1 LPRVIIRADFDEI
14 RFQCQRCGLCCHH
27 RRPQEFDGLVSVDR
41 MKEFWEKSNLIYLT
55 KKDIDKIS
63 RRSKMDPL
71 DFVDTLYEYDG
82 CCVKVEDSGR
92 KVILDL
98 PVMKSREDTLC
109 VFYKDGCG
117 IYPVRPNACR
127 LFPFRVEE
135 ETMPNGDMLLN
146 IRFNPSCPGIG
157 KGSSVDKEKLKELV
171 ADQFM
176 QRAESVASEIQR
188 LQAKGAIS
196 KEAQIYRTMP
206 GGKKPCKVC

>member
-1 LPRVIIRADFDEI
+1 
-14 RFQCQRCGLCCHH
+14 
-27 RRPQEFDGLVSVDR
+27 

-63 RRSKMDPL
+63 RRSRMMPK

-109 VFYKDGCG
+109 VFYKEGCS

-135 ETMPNGDMLLN
+135 ETMPSGDMMLN
-146 IRFNPSCPGIG
+146 IRYNSSCPGIG
-157 KGSSVDKEKLKELV
+157 KGNPVDKEKLKELV

-196 KEAQIYRTMP
+196 KEARVYRTMP
-206 GGKKPCKVC
+206 GGKSLARSEEP